1 VQIDV
6 ELPSDGDC
14 NDPNTISLVPICGAV
29 TTATAT
35 GEILVA
41 NNTSGKT
48 IPPINGSGTAPASAT
63 GVGINCN
70 TLATST
76 TTGLTAVGYLGFY
89 DSVLGDIFSADKFTC
104 Q

>member
-14 NDPNTISLVPICGAV
+14 NDANTISLAPICGAV
-29 TTATAT
+29 TTGTAT
-35 GEILVA
+35 GEVLNA
-41 NNTSGKT
+41 NNTNGKT
-48 IPPINGSGTAPASAT
+48 IPPIGGTGTAPASAS

-76 TTGLTAVGYLGFY
+76 TTGLTAVGYLGFF
-89 DSVLGDIFSADKFTC
+89 DSVLGDIFSADKFVC